1 MENKENEQEQVITP
15 EQEVEKD
22 NTAAETASAAEE
34 TQDSKEAELKWDS
47 ADDLAKKLE
56 ETEKKLAD
64 MEKLRL
70 LALAETENQ
79 RKRFSKELEA
89 LRNRAIQDTML
100 PFLQVFDHFTMAVR
114 ACEGDNVNVATITQ
128 GMNMIQS
135 EFDKAFSDVGV
146 TLINAEGAV
155 FDPNFHEAMAEE
167 ASETVPA
174 GTVIRQWCSGC
185 RMGDRLL
192 KPAMVVVSSGPAAKE
207 ETSAEETAEKA

>member
-1 MENKENEQEQVITP
+1 MIMENKENEQEQVITP

-79 RKRFSKELEA
+79 RKRSPK
-89 LRNRAIQDTML
+89 NWKHCAIGQFRIPCSRSFRFLTTL
-100 PFLQVFDHFTMAVR
+100 PW
-114 ACEGDNVNVATITQ
+114 
-128 GMNMIQS
+128 QS
-135 EFDKAFSDVGV
+135 
-146 TLINAEGAV
+146 
-155 FDPNFHEAMAEE
+155 
-167 ASETVPA
+167 VPVK
-174 GTVIRQWCSGC
+174 GI
-185 RMGDRLL
+185 M
-192 KPAMVVVSSGPAAKE
+192 
-207 ETSAEETAEKA
+207 

>member
-1 MENKENEQEQVITP
+1 MENKENAQEQEVITP
-15 EQEVEKD
+15 EMEAEKE
-22 NTAAETASAAEE
+22 NATETAAETAVPEE
-34 TQDSKEAELKWDS
+34 ENKEKELKWDS
-47 ADDLAKKLE
+47 VEDLAKKLE

-100 PFLQVFDHFTMAVR
+100 PFLQVFDHFTMAVN
-114 ACEGDNVNVATITQ
+114 ACSGDNVNVATITQ
-128 GMNMIQS
+128 GMNMIQA
-135 EFDKAFSDVGV
+135 EFDKAFADVGV
-146 TLINAEGAV
+146 TLINAQGAV

-207 ETSAEETAEKA
+207 EAPAEDAKA

>member
-128 GMNMIQS
+128 GMNMIQWKPPTCPPLKRS
-135 EFDKAFSDVGV
+135 WV
-146 TLINAEGAV
+146 T
-155 FDPNFHEAMAEE
+155 
-167 ASETVPA
+167 
-174 GTVIRQWCSGC
+174 
-185 RMGDRLL
+185 
-192 KPAMVVVSSGPAAKE
+192 AA
-207 ETSAEETAEKA
+207 T